1 MKISM
6 ILIARYFKFLS
17 VRKVPNLF
25 KSLDFMILG
34 GAPVTPALV
43 NLSNEKIPSSKVIV
57 GYGMTGESF
66 KQ

>member
-1 MKISM
+1 M
-6 ILIARYFKFLS
+6 IK
-17 VRKVPNLF
+17 VRNLF

-43 NLSNEKIPSSKVIV
+43 NLSNEKIPNSKVIV